1 MTRTERATSPRAILK
16 DRSES
21 KSGYDKS
28 LRKGGAG
35 PHNWGAMRDEMELER
50 EALEDAEFDSGE
62 LENLPS
68 GVNAAVRPAVDGPS
82 ENSSKASTLSIS
94 EDEIE
99 KAREFRAKG
108 LKGNV
113 DLGSIA
119 RTSAGASTSPPRTSA
134 LEVSRDAPT
143 SSIPHA

>member
-1 MTRTERATSPRAILK
+1 MNFGLI
-16 DRSES
+16 RSES

-82 ENSSKASTLSIS
+82 ENSSKASTSSIS

-108 LKGNV
+108 LKGNGT
-113 DLGSIA
+113 LFQILQGCFRILIIYSLN
-119 RTSAGASTSPPRTSA
+119 S
-134 LEVSRDAPT
+134 
-143 SSIPHA
+143 

>member
-1 MTRTERATSPRAILK
+1 MDVIRLESEIWHLNFGLI
-16 DRSES
+16 RSES

-82 ENSSKASTLSIS
+82 ENSSKASTSSIS

-108 LKGNV
+108 LKGNGT
-113 DLGSIA
+113 LFQILQGGFSY
-119 RTSAGASTSPPRTSA
+119 T
-134 LEVSRDAPT
+134 
-143 SSIPHA
+143 